1 MRISGQRILGWHK
14 TVKYRINMRN
24 NPTPA
29 EAVLWECLKDKKL
42 HGLLFRR
49 QHGVGP
55 YIADFY
61 HAPTKT
67 IIELD
72 GEIHNDPEVKIND
85 KEREEY
91 LKGCGYNIIRF
102 QNNHVFNDLDDVLKK
117 ILRAVL
123 PSEARTAIN

>member
-1 MRISGQRILGWHK
+1 MRLESQRILGWPD
-14 TVKYRINMRN
+14 TVKYRIRMRN
-24 NPTPA
+24 KPTVA
-29 EAVLWECLKDKKL
+29 EAVLWKQLKNKKL
-42 HGLLFRR
+42 NGLRFRR

-55 YIADFY
+55 YITDFY

-72 GEIHNDPEVKIND
+72 GEIHANPEVRKND

-91 LKGCGYNIIRF
+91 LRGCSYSIIRF
-102 QNNHVFNDLDDVLKK
+102 QNYRIFNDLNNVLKA

-123 PSEARTAIN
+123 PPSGE